1 MIQKELCKAAAGKAV
16 LGNKV
21 PVWKTILAGEKVP
34 VDVYRVEDGGRVDFN
49 LETGRFSCRIGGGVM
64 MRKSWMLPA
73 VWSRISRGRSAILY
87 GANKAGIR

>member
-34 VDVYRVEDGGRVDFN
+34 IDVYRVEDGGRVDFN
-49 LETGRFSCRIGGGVM
+49 LETGQFSCRIGGGNDEEVM
-64 MRKSWMLPA
+64 DAARRMVKDITGQECYF
-73 VWSRISRGRSAILY
+73 VWGE
-87 GANKAGIR
+87 